1 MKKLDEV
8 KIIEIFQKKNQN
20 KSFVPEDVEV
30 FRFGNKLCVSSI
42 DTLVESTDIPPKMKF
57 SEIARKSVVSALSD
71 FAAKGVRPSF
81 AIISVSI
88 PRKVNSKKIKELA
101 NGFAKTAKEY
111 NIKILG
117 GDTNEGKEITISV
130 VLIGFAKKIVKRR
143 GAKINDKIFVT
154 GEFGNSAAGLQILLR
169 RKKADDIFKKI
180 AINSVKKPQCR
191 LEFGIKN
198 QSKFSSSMDSSD
210 GLSTC
215 INEMA
220 RQSNK
225 QFLIDKLPANTK
237 LFEFAS
243 KNKLDPLNL
252 IFNGGEEYEIVFT
265 TSPRNV
271 KNLQTFA
278 KRSKI
283 NLLEIGRVIQGN
295 GVVLLHDDKK
305 TIIKDRGW
313 KHFTDQK

>member
-1 MKKLDEV
+1 MKKLDEE
-8 KIIEIFQKKNQN
+8 KIIEIFQKKNQR

-30 FRFGNKLCVSSI
+30 FRIGNELCISSI
-42 DTLVESTDIPPKMKF
+42 DTLVESTDVPPQMKF
-57 SEIARKSVVSALSD
+57 SEIARKSVVSAVSD

-81 AIISVSI
+81 AIISVTV
-88 PRKVNSKKIKELA
+88 PRKVNSEKISELA
-101 NGFAKTAKEY
+101 IGFTKTAKEF

-117 GDTNEGKEITISV
+117 GDTNEGKEIAISV
-130 VLIGFAKKIVKRR
+130 ALFGFAKKIAKRS
-143 GAKINDKIFVT
+143 GAKINDRIFVT

-169 RKKADDIFKKI
+169 GKKADNTFKKT
-180 AINSVKKPQCR
+180 AVNSVKKPQCR

-198 QSKFSSSMDSSD
+198 QNKFSSSMDSSD

-215 INEMA
+215 LNEMA
-220 RQSNK
+220 KQSNK
-225 QFLIDKLPANTK
+225 QFFIDKLPANPK
-237 LFEFAS
+237 LLEFAS

-271 KNLQTFA
+271 KKLQAFA

-283 NLLEIGRVIQGN
+283 NLIEIGRVIQGK
-295 GVVLLHDDKK
+295 GVVLLHNDKK
-305 TIIKDRGW
+305 IILKDKGW
-313 KHFTDQK
+313 RHFK